1 MSEVNKYNNS
11 KIYKI
16 WSPSRDDLVYYGST
30 YQSLSQRMSIHRSNY
45 RRWKEGKYHNVS
57 SFKIFEE
64 CDDYRIELVEN
75 YPCSNKEELNA
86 REGYYIRN
94 NTCVNKVVPDRTK
107 KEYRIDNKEKIKEQ
121 SKQYRENHKEEIKQY
136 YQDNK
141 EELKDQ
147 SKQYYEAN
155 KEKIDEKHKKYY
167 QEHKEQKKQYREAN
181 KDEINEKHKQYH
193 AANREKINA
202 RRRELRKL
210 KKENP
215 Q

>member
-1 MSEVNKYNNS
+1 MSEVNKYSNG

-30 YQSLSQRMSIHRSNY
+30 YQSLSQRMAIHRNDY
-45 RRWKEGKYHNVS
+45 RRFKEGKFNNIT

-64 CDDYRIELVEN
+64 CDDYRIELIEN

-94 NTCVNKVVPDRTK
+94 NNCVNKVVPDRTL
-107 KEYRIDNKEKIKEQ
+107 
-121 SKQYRENHKEEIKQY
+121 KQY

-141 EELKDQ
+141 EKIKEEKKQYYQDHKEQ
-147 SKQYYEAN
+147 AKQYYEAN
-155 KEKIDEKHKKYY
+155 KDKIDEKHKKYY
-167 QEHKEQKKQYREAN
+167 QDNKEEVKEKRKKYYQDHKEQEKEYYEAN
-181 KDEINEKHKQYH
+181 KDQINEKRRARYAQKKQS
-193 AANREKINA
+193 
-202 RRRELRKL
+202 
-210 KKENP
+210 P